1 MAISLASLR
10 SSTALSPP
18 RLLLYGVAGVG
29 KTLCA
34 TGSPRPVVIQTE
46 DGLGTISVPTFGLLR
61 SFDEVMEAL
70 ASLYTEP
77 HDYQTVVL
85 DSLDWLEP
93 LIWQH
98 TAQMHNQPDIESFGY
113 GKGYLAALDT
123 WRSLLD
129 GLNAL
134 RDERGM
140 GVILIAHAEIKRFD
154 SP

>member
-85 DSLDWLEP
+85 D
-93 LIWQH
+93 
-98 TAQMHNQPDIESFGY
+98 
-113 GKGYLAALDT
+113 
-123 WRSLLD
+123 
-129 GLNAL
+129 
-134 RDERGM
+134 
-140 GVILIAHAEIKRFD
+140 
-154 SP
+154 